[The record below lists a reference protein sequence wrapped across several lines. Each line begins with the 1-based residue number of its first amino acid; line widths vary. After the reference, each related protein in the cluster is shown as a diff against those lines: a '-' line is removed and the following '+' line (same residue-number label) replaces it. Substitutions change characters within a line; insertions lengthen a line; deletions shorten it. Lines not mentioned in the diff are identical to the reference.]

1 MQAQALS
8 YRNRAVIINITQAI
22 MQSISWPVPQM
33 FLLADDLVELPVE
46 PPPAC
51 GAEELVEELL
61 GAPEEPL
68 ECDNVD
74 EGEEVEDPAE
84 EDGVDASA
92 VVAAAGVGN
101 E

>member
-8 YRNRAVIINITQAI
+8 YRNTAVIINITQTI
-22 MQSISWPVPQM
+22 IQSISWPVPQM
-33 FLLADDLVELPVE
+33 FLLAGDSAE

-51 GAEELVEELL
+51 GTEEL
-61 GAPEEPL
+61 A
-68 ECDNVD
+68 
-74 EGEEVEDPAE
+74 EDAAG

-92 VVAAAGVGN
+92 DVAAAGVGD

>member
-8 YRNRAVIINITQAI
+8 QRNTTVIINITQAI
-22 MQSISWPVPQM
+22 IQSISWPVPQTL
-33 FLLADDLVELPVE
+33 FLADDSAE

-51 GAEELVEELL
+51 GAEELVE
-61 GAPEEPL
+61 G
-68 ECDNVD
+68 
-74 EGEEVEDPAE
+74 PAE

-92 VVAAAGVGN
+92 DVAAAGVGN